1 LGLRSVAAYKQL
13 ELFWVSRR
21 NAIAPP
27 LRQCITALSAEGAFP
42 RQRLSGQVEQ
52 VFSRAVNLFVPEQH
66 MLYTLLSDEYDN
78 APNSCR
84 IALRHCDKV
93 FSPGERVLFSPSG
106 IEIGQDKWIN
116 FSHCQL
122 WQQPEHAL
130 TAESIKYIDWQRW
143 GEWINQH
150 AISGNSLFN
159 YRGENIFHQEIARLL
174 QHHRE
179 ALLMAMRRNKFP
191 DEAIYSLIGLG
202 IGLTPSGDDYL
213 VGLCVILLIP
223 GHPAQNYRDNF
234 LAVLEKAKEKTTLLS
249 AITLAAAI
257 NQRYRQVISNL
268 ITQIVRDDR
277 HLIIHTINEIK
288 QIGSSSGYDML
299 HGMADA
305 CLLTSYFGEKYAH
318 QDHG

>member
-1 LGLRSVAAYKQL
+1 
-13 ELFWVSRR
+13 
-21 NAIAPP
+21 
-27 LRQCITALSAEGAFP
+27 
-42 RQRLSGQVEQ
+42 
-52 VFSRAVNLFVPEQH
+52 
-66 MLYTLLSDEYDN
+66 MLYTLLSDECDN

-93 FSPGERVLFSPSG
+93 FSPGERVQFSPGG
-106 IEIGQDKWIN
+106 IEIGQNKWID
-116 FSHCQL
+116 FSHCRL
-122 WQQPEHAL
+122 WQQPEHSL

-150 AISGNSLFN
+150 AISGNSLFH
-159 YRGENIFHQEIARLL
+159 YRGGNIFHQEIARLL
-174 QHHRE
+174 QHNRE
-179 ALLMAMRRNKFP
+179 ALIMALRRNEKP
-191 DEAIYSLIGLG
+191 DKAIYSLIGLG

-213 VGLCVILLIP
+213 VGLCVILLLS
-223 GHPAQNYRDNF
+223 GHPAQRYRESF
-234 LAVLEKAKEKTTLLS
+234 LAVLANAQEKTTLLS

-257 NQRYRQVISNL
+257 NQRYRQAISNL
-268 ITQIVRDDR
+268 IAKIVHNDR

-288 QIGSSSGYDML
+288 KIGSSSGYDML